1 MSSCCLSSWVTFSK
15 VDLTESR
22 MKLCYKE
29 DLEHWTVALDG
40 KVQRALAQD
49 RVIDITTI
57 GRKTK
62 KLRRIEIWFFN
73 IDGRIYITGSPG
85 RRSWYA
91 NILADP
97 MFTFHLKVGARADL
111 PAKARAI
118 VEQAERRKV
127 LAKIQPLAGTFR
139 DLELWVRES
148 PLIEVTF

>member
-1 MSSCCLSSWVTFSK
+1 MDEK
-15 VDLTESR
+15 V
-22 MKLCYKE
+22 
-29 DLEHWTVALDG
+29 H
-40 KVQRALAQD
+40 RALLQD
-49 RVIDITTI
+49 RVIDITTT

-62 KLRRIEIWFFN
+62 MLRRIEIWFFN
-73 IDGRIYITGSPG
+73 LDGRMYITGSPG

-91 NILADP
+91 NLLADP
-97 MFTFHLKVGARADL
+97 MFTFHLKVSARADL

-118 VEQAERRKV
+118 SEQTERREV